1 MRVFADDNS
10 YPLLS
15 SLEILAEDGTL
26 ERKADMFSKRT
37 IKAHK
42 VVNSVDTA
50 SEALSIS
57 LAEKAK
63 VDMPFMAK
71 LTGKTEEELE
81 QELSGVVFRL
91 PESDTENPK
100 YVSEDEYLSGN
111 VREKLK
117 VAELA
122 AQADVRYQVNV
133 TALQKVQPKDLSAS
147 EINIRL
153 GTTWLPESDV
163 EDFMFQLLNTPNYMQ
178 WKIKV
183 HFSKYTG
190 EWQVA
195 VSYTHLTLPTN

>member
-183 HFSKYTG
+183 HFLNIRENG
-190 EWQVA
+190 R
-195 VSYTHLTLPTN
+195 

>member
-1 MRVFADDNS
+1 M
-10 YPLLS
+10 
-15 SLEILAEDGTL
+15 
-26 ERKADMFSKRT
+26 
-37 IKAHK
+37 
-42 VVNSVDTA
+42 DTA

-63 VDMPFMAK
+63 VDMEFMAE

-111 VREKLK
+111 VRKKLK
-117 VAELA
+117 VAELT

-153 GTTWLPESDV
+153 GTT
-163 EDFMFQLLNTPNYMQ
+163 
-178 WKIKV
+178 
-183 HFSKYTG
+183 
-190 EWQVA
+190 
-195 VSYTHLTLPTN
+195 